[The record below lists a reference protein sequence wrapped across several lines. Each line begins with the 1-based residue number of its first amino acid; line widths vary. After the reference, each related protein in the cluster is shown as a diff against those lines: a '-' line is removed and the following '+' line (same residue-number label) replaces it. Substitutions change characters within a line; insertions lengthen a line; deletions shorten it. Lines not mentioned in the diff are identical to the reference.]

1 MMSRVL
7 SSPSPARELL
17 LRSMAL
23 YGCLGAGGQAVAQT
37 SPLSPAP
44 VQAVPGQAASVP
56 PPVLRAAQGC
66 VEIQGPDG
74 TWRAQTA
81 PTEITTRLRVGTGRA
96 VLQEGRVGQVV
107 VGSASELRRYLGEA
121 DLLSGRFFL
130 RGPVAVHVAGNHVVM
145 DGAGQLRADLNGNE
159 KRVAVIAGRLR
170 IALKGRSIEVGAG
183 QQIALDS
190 GRVSAFR
197 EADPWYAAQFT
208 GLGAASVEATRGPV
222 SLLQRGATRV
232 AVIGDDLQPG
242 AALNTGAAAWA
253 EIGFTGGGY
262 LRLNEQSALSVVSI
276 ERTSAGR
283 EVLLRL
289 DRGTAWNVVEKGQG
303 GYRIDTPVVST
314 AVRGTVFRVDA
325 NGLVKVFDGQV
336 ALPGQMAGGQEAG
349 TQAVSQGQQLSP
361 GGQLVPLQLDAVDRF
376 NIAQDAVRAQA
387 LTLSLD
393 LPGRSLQELALLAR
407 SLPDARVTL
416 TVAGQTVPLSGENG
430 LFRLERLQDSL
441 PEGQYTVTVRAQRYG
456 QTLTRTK
463 PITVDRTPPRLSG
476 LAVTRVGR
484 ILTLSGVVTD
494 AGDSRIGLGVT
505 VGGQTYTRMVD
516 TRKLDTQDGGR
527 FVWSVPLPTPDASAS
542 LTLRDG
548 ADNQSHAR
556 LP

>member
-1 MMSRVL
+1 
-7 SSPSPARELL
+7 
-17 LRSMAL
+17 MAL
-23 YGCLGAGGQAVAQT
+23 YSCLGAGGQVVAQT

-44 VQAVPGQAASVP
+44 AQAVPGQAASVP
-56 PPVLRAAQGC
+56 PPVLQAAQGR

-74 TWRAQTA
+74 TWRVQTA

-96 VLQEGRVGQVV
+96 VLQEGRLGQLI

-121 DLLSGRFFL
+121 DLLSGQFFL

-145 DGAGQLRADLNGNE
+145 DGAGQLRADLSANE

-170 IALKGRSIEVGAG
+170 IALKGRSIEVRAG
-183 QQIALDS
+183 QQIALGS

-208 GLGAASVEATRGPV
+208 GLGAAGVEATRGPV
-222 SLLQRGATRV
+222 TLLQRGFPRV

-283 EVLLRL
+283 EVLLKL

-303 GYRIDTPVVST
+303 GYRIDTPMVST

-336 ALPGQMAGGQEAG
+336 ALPGQTAG
-349 TQAVSQGQQLSP
+349 AVSQDQQLNP
-361 GGQLVPLQLDAVDRF
+361 GGQLAPLQLDAVDRF
-376 NIAQDAVRAQA
+376 NIAQDAARAQA

-393 LPGRSLQELALLAR
+393 LPGRSLQELALSAR

-416 TVAGQTVPLSGENG
+416 TVAGQTVPLSGKNG
-430 LFRLERLQDSL
+430 LFRLERLKDSL

-456 QTLTRTK
+456 QMLTQKQT
-463 PITVDRTPPRLSG
+463 ITVDRTPPRLSG
-476 LAVTRVGR
+476 LVVTRVGR

-494 AGDSRIGLGVT
+494 AGDPRVGLGVT
-505 VGGQTYTRMVD
+505 VGSQTYSRTVE
-516 TRKLDTQDGGR
+516 TQDGGS
-527 FVWSVPLPTPDASAS
+527 FVWSLPLPTPDASAS

-548 ADNQSHAR
+548 AGNQSHAR